1 MLLHCNPSNP
11 IDLWN
16 LFKTN
21 MPDNFMRHFDAKTT
35 EAMVFYDIEA
45 MLAEQGRSFSD
56 FGIPIP
62 SVFCPLQSKSINK
75 EEELRFGQKM
85 YETLNEAQCLE
96 VAKILGAYHRR
107 SATTAS
113 CFFIDGAGGTGKTY
127 LYNTLCHLF
136 RGQGVSV
143 LTVAWTRIAANL
155 LSEGRTVHS
164 RFKLPVPLLETSTSS
179 IRPNTKKADTIGKAD
194 VVIWDEA
201 PMDPSYALKAA
212 DILLRD
218 IMNISVPFGGKIML
232 GNGELPA
239 SENDEIDLPT
249 GCISDGNLVGEI
261 FGKHI
266 SLEDIPNLCD
276 RMILCPQN
284 EHSLIVNEQVLQR
297 LPGIEKVYSSVNDIE
312 CDDGED
318 ICNYPTEFL
327 NSLTPSGMPPLKPN
341 LKPGAIVMLRRNL
354 DVNRGLCNGTRL
366 IVRRLHNHTVD
377 CEVATGSNKGNR
389 TLIPRTSLIPSDTF
403 LPFKLI
409 TQAPV
414 PNSPIIC
421 YGYQ

>member
-1 MLLHCNPSNP
+1 MS
-11 IDLWN
+11 
-16 LFKTN
+16 
-21 MPDNFMRHFDAKTT
+21 
-35 EAMVFYDIEA
+35 
-45 MLAEQGRSFSD
+45 
-56 FGIPIP
+56 
-62 SVFCPLQSKSINK
+62 
-75 EEELRFGQKM
+75 
-85 YETLNEAQCLE
+85 
-96 VAKILGAYHRR
+96 
-107 SATTAS
+107 
-113 CFFIDGAGGTGKTY
+113 
-127 LYNTLCHLF
+127 
-136 RGQGVSV
+136 
-143 LTVAWTRIAANL
+143 
-155 LSEGRTVHS
+155 
-164 RFKLPVPLLETSTSS
+164 
-179 IRPNTKKADTIGKAD
+179 
-194 VVIWDEA
+194 
-201 PMDPSYALKAA
+201 PSYALKAA

-218 IMNISVPFGGKIML
+218 IMNISVPFGGKIMVLGGDFRRVLPVVRFANRSQLVAASLKSSELWHYFKTIRLSKNMRTGLSEEEFSEWLIKL

-276 RMILCPQN
+276 RMILCPKN

-297 LPGIEKVYSSVNDIE
+297 LPGIEKVYSSVDDIE

-327 NSLTPSGMPPLKPN
+327 NSLTPSGLPPHKPN

-354 DVNRGLCNGTRL
+354 DVNRRLCNGTRL

-389 TLIPRTSLIPSDTF
+389 TLIPRTSLILSVTF

-414 PNSPIIC
+414 PNSPVIC